1 MQNFVPR
8 WHNENTKF
16 RTEGRGGFRWHIS
29 ISRSRNRSKACCWWA
44 IWQHEEQKHF
54 LCASLNVAPTL
65 KGTLWTKGMQEQWA
79 CQSPNLCNSELPNAQ
94 MMPSAS
100 KLLLGLCVSYWWN
113 VYSPRLPNVQ
123 PFCLP
128 SIGKHHYKLCQ
139 YGQWA
144 LLVWGQKDRALFI
157 KVLPLKS
164 DWSTWS
170 ESLTTNSHIDSI
182 QFLQGCKS
190 PGAWPM
196 WLSVCSV
203 PTTVGLRPALFA
215 TWPHIMVRV
224 SPYLTPY
231 YDCGKHLTT
240 VKYPDRGKQI
250 AYYGSTWKNNLQSSV
265 ISVQSIAHIVR
276 ALEL

>member
-1 MQNFVPR
+1 MRNKNISCAPALTWRQHWKALCGLRGCKN
-8 WHNENTKF
+8 NELA
-16 RTEGRGGFRWHIS
+16 
-29 ISRSRNRSKACCWWA
+29 NRLTFATVNCQMPKWCLQLLSYC
-44 IWQHEEQKHF
+44 
-54 LCASLNVAPTL
+54 
-65 KGTLWTKGMQEQWA
+65 WA
-79 CQSPNLCNSELPNAQ
+79 CVFRIDETCTRHACQ
-94 MMPSAS
+94 MCSPSA
-100 KLLLGLCVSYWWN
+100 
-113 VYSPRLPNVQ
+113 
-123 PFCLP
+123 CLP
-128 SIGKHHYKLCQ
+128 LVSTIIKCL

-170 ESLTTNSHIDSI
+170 ESLTTNSHNDSI

>member
-1 MQNFVPR
+1 MRNK
-8 WHNENTKF
+8 N
-16 RTEGRGGFRWHIS
+16 IS
-29 ISRSRNRSKACCWWA
+29 C
-44 IWQHEEQKHF
+44 
-54 LCASLNVAPTL
+54 APTL
-65 KGTLWTKGMQEQWA
+65 TWRQHWKALCGLRGCKNNELANRLTFATVN
-79 CQSPNLCNSELPNAQ
+79 CQ
-94 MMPSAS
+94 MPSAS

-113 VYSPRLPNVQ
+113 VYSPHLPNVQ
-123 PFCLP
+123 PFCSP
-128 SIGKHHYKLCQ
+128 SIGKHHYKQCL
-139 YGQWA
+139 YGIACMGAKRQGA
-144 LLVWGQKDRALFI
+144 FHKGSSLSQIGRPSQNHY
-157 KVLPLKS
+157 LPY
-164 DWSTWS
+164 WPV
-170 ESLTTNSHIDSI
+170 